1 MDRGAGRARV
11 HKVSESDMTYRL
23 NKNIHKSQNISP
35 TSHVSFPE
43 PIFFLLGGKSS
54 LIFNNYFLASLY
66 LTSYVCIPK
75 HNTLVLSIFKHHPNE
90 VTMCDLVTKK
100 CLTLYD
106 PMTIVHQAPLS
117 MGFPRQKYRSGL
129 LFSSP
134 EDLPDTGI
142 EPGSSALQAVSSTA
156 GRFFP
161 N

>member
-1 MDRGAGRARV
+1 
-11 HKVSESDMTYRL
+11 MTYRL

-117 MGFPRQKYRSGL
+117 MGFSRQEYWNGL
-129 LFSSP
+129 PF
-134 EDLPDTGI
+134 DLPNRGVK
-142 EPGSSALQAVSSTA
+142 PASPAPQAVSLPLSHQGNSLLNIA
-156 GRFFP
+156 CYKRALQQLF
-161 N
+161 